1 MQQYHSFMKKIFAFL
16 FLFGA
21 CTSLALAQQDPKAEK
36 ILEAMTR
43 KYQSLKV
50 FSATFNQTLENPK
63 NKIKETMQGEIFVSG
78 NKFRLKMKD
87 QEIINNGTTLWT
99 FMKSENEVNI
109 SDNDP
114 EDQQMSPSA
123 IFTLYKKGY
132 KYALV
137 DEIREAGQG
146 YYIIELSPEDKNN
159 PVFKVRL
166 QINKKDNSLKN
177 WTMFRNNGNRY
188 LYSIKNFNPDPEVDA
203 NFFSFDKSK
212 YRGVKVIDL
221 R

>member
-1 MQQYHSFMKKIFAFL
+1 MKKVAL
-16 FLFGA
+16 FLFFFA
-21 CTSLALAQQDPKAEK
+21 AFTSFAQAQQDPKAEK
-36 ILEAMTR
+36 ILDAMTK
-43 KYQSLKV
+43 KYKALKV
-50 FSATFNQTLENPK
+50 FSASFTQTLENPK

-123 IFTLYKKGY
+123 IFTLYQKGY

-137 DEIREAGQG
+137 DEIREAGQA
-146 YYIIELSPEDKNN
+146 YYVLELSPDDKNN
-159 PVFKVRL
+159 PVYKVRL
-166 QINKKDNSLKN
+166 QINKKDHAVKT

-188 LYSIKNFNPDPEVDA
+188 VYAIKNFNPNPDVDD
-203 NFFSFDKSK
+203 NFFSFDKAK
-212 YRGVKVIDL
+212 YKGVKVIDL

>member
-1 MQQYHSFMKKIFAFL
+1 MPQYHSHMKRLFAYL
-16 FLFGA
+16 FLLVCFVPFA
-21 CTSLALAQQDPKAEK
+21 HAQQDPKAEK

-50 FSATFNQTLENPK
+50 FSASFNQTLENPK

-87 QEIINNGTTLWT
+87 QEIINNGTTIWT

-137 DEIREAGQG
+137 DEIREAGQQ
-146 YYIIELSPEDKNN
+146 YHIIELSPEDKNN

-177 WTMFRNNGNRY
+177 WTMFRDNGNRY
-188 LYSIKNFNPDPEVDA
+188 VYTIRNFNPNPDVDA

-212 YRGVKVIDL
+212 YKGVKVIDL

>member
-1 MQQYHSFMKKIFAFL
+1 MHQYHSHMKKLFAYLLLLVAFVS
-16 FLFGA
+16 A
-21 CTSLALAQQDPKAEK
+21 AQAQQDPKAGK
-36 ILEAMTR
+36 ILEAMTQ

-50 FSATFNQTLENPK
+50 FSAGFTQTLENPK

-78 NKFRLKMKD
+78 NKFRLRMKD
-87 QEIINNGTTLWT
+87 QEIINNGTTIWT

-137 DEIREAGQG
+137 DEIREAGQQ
-146 YYIIELSPEDKNN
+146 YNIIELSPEDKNSS
-159 PVFKVRL
+159 VFKVRL
-166 QINKKDNSLKN
+166 QINKKDNSLKS
-177 WTMFRNNGNRY
+177 WTMFRDNGNRY
-188 LYSIKNFNPDPEVDA
+188 VYSIKNFTANPAVDA
-203 NFFSFDKSK
+203 NFFSFDKAK
-212 YRGVKVIDL
+212 YKGVKVIDL

>member
-1 MQQYHSFMKKIFAFL
+1 MQQYHSYMKKIFAFL

-21 CTSLALAQQDPKAEK
+21 FTSLALAQQDPKAEK

-188 LYSIKNFNPDPEVDA
+188 IYSIKNFNPDPEVDA

-212 YRGVKVIDL
+212 YKGVKVIDL

>member
-21 CTSLALAQQDPKAEK
+21 FASLAQAQQDPKAEK

-159 PVFKVRL
+159 PGFKVRL

-188 LYSIKNFNPDPEVDA
+188 IYSIKNFNPDPEVDA

-212 YRGVKVIDL
+212 YKGVKVIDL

>member
-1 MQQYHSFMKKIFAFL
+1 MHQYPSNMNRL
-16 FLFGA
+16 LV
-21 CTSLALAQQDPKAEK
+21 CLLLLALFIPVAQAQQDPKAEK

-50 FSATFNQTLENPK
+50 FGAGFTQTLENPK
-63 NKIKETMQGEIFVSG
+63 TKIKETMQGDIYVSG

-87 QEIINNGTTLWT
+87 QEIISNGTTMWT

-109 SDNDP
+109 SDVDP
-114 EDQQMSPSA
+114 EEEQMSPNA

-132 KYALV
+132 KYVLI
-137 DEIREAGQG
+137 DEIREGGQR
-146 YYIIELSPEDKNN
+146 YNIIELSPEDKNN
-159 PVFKVRL
+159 PIFKVRL
-166 QINKKDNSLKN
+166 QINKQDNSLKT
-177 WTMFRNNGNRY
+177 WTMFRDSGNRY
-188 LYSIKNFNPDPEVDA
+188 TYTIRNFNPNPEVDA

-212 YRGVKVIDL
+212 YKGVKVIDL

>member
-16 FLFGA
+16 FLFGT

-188 LYSIKNFNPDPEVDA
+188 LYSIRNFNPNPEVDA

-212 YRGVKVIDL
+212 YKGVKVIDL

>member
-16 FLFGA
+16 FLFGT

-188 LYSIKNFNPDPEVDA
+188 IYSIKNFNPDPEVDA

-212 YRGVKVIDL
+212 YKGVKVIDL

>member
-1 MQQYHSFMKKIFAFL
+1 MYQYHSHMKKLLASLLLVAVFVPFAR
-16 FLFGA
+16 
-21 CTSLALAQQDPKAEK
+21 AQQDPKAEK
-36 ILEAMTR
+36 VLEAMTK

-50 FSATFNQTLENPK
+50 FSAAFTQTLENPK
-63 NKIKETMQGEIFVSG
+63 NKIKETMQGDIFVSG

-87 QEIINNGTTLWT
+87 QEIINNGTTIWT

-114 EDQQMSPSA
+114 EDQQMSPNA

-137 DEIREAGQG
+137 DEVREAGQA
-146 YYIIELSPEDKNN
+146 YHIIEMSPEDKNN
-159 PVFKVRL
+159 PVYKVRL
-166 QINKKDNSLKN
+166 QINKKDNSIKN
-177 WTMFRNNGNRY
+177 WTMFRENGNRY
-188 LYSIKNFNPDPEVDA
+188 VYAIKNFNPNPEVDA
-203 NFFSFDKSK
+203 NFFSFDKNK
-212 YRGVKVIDL
+212 YKGVKVIDL

>member
-1 MQQYHSFMKKIFAFL
+1 MRKFIAFL
-16 FLFGA
+16 FVLTAFA
-21 CTSLALAQQDPKAEK
+21 SLAQAQQDPKAEK
-36 ILEAMTR
+36 ILEAMTK

-50 FSATFNQTLENPK
+50 FSANFTQTLENPK

-87 QEIINNGTTLWT
+87 QEIINNGTTIWT

-114 EDQQMSPSA
+114 DDQQMSPAA

-137 DEIREAGQG
+137 DEVREAGQS
-146 YYIIELSPEDKNN
+146 YNIIELSPEDKNN
-159 PVFKVRL
+159 SVFKVRL
-166 QINKKDNSLKN
+166 QLNKKDNSVKN
-177 WTMFRNNGNRY
+177 WTMFRDNGNRY
-188 LYSIKNFNPDPEVDA
+188 VYSIKNFNPNPGIDA
-203 NFFSFDKSK
+203 HFFSFDKSK
-212 YRGVKVIDL
+212 YKGVKVIDL

>member
-1 MQQYHSFMKKIFAFL
+1 
-16 FLFGA
+16 
-21 CTSLALAQQDPKAEK
+21 
-36 ILEAMTR
+36 
-43 KYQSLKV
+43 
-50 FSATFNQTLENPK
+50 
-63 NKIKETMQGEIFVSG
+63 
-78 NKFRLKMKD
+78 MKD

-146 YYIIELSPEDKNN
+146 YNIIELSPEDKNN

-166 QINKKDNSLKN
+166 QINKKDNSLKS

-188 LYSIKNFNPDPEVDA
+188 SYSIKNFNPSPEVDA

-212 YRGVKVIDL
+212 YKGVKVIDL

>member
-1 MQQYHSFMKKIFAFL
+1 MHQYHSNMKRLFAFL
-16 FLFGA
+16 LL
-21 CTSLALAQQDPKAEK
+21 LAVFIPLAQAQKDPQAEK
-36 ILEAMTR
+36 ILEAMTK

-50 FSATFNQTLENPK
+50 FGASFTQTLENPK
-63 NKIKETMQGEIFVSG
+63 NRIKETMQGDIYVSG

-87 QEIINNGTTLWT
+87 QEIISNGSTIWT

-109 SDNDP
+109 SDVDP
-114 EDQQMSPSA
+114 EEEQMSPNA

-137 DEIREAGQG
+137 DEIREGGQR
-146 YYIIELSPEDKNN
+146 YHIIELSPEDKKN
-159 PVFKVRL
+159 PIFKVRL
-166 QINKKDNSLKN
+166 QINKQDHSLKT
-177 WTMFRNNGNRY
+177 WTMFRDSGNRY
-188 LYSIKNFNPDPEVDA
+188 TYSIKDFNPNPDVDA

-212 YRGVKVIDL
+212 YKGVKVIDL